1 MNENNSENL
10 KDSEVKNLLEENL
23 RLTKEIH
30 QMSRKISRYVAFQKV
45 LSVIYILLI
54 IVPIII
60 SVIYLPPLIK
70 NIISPYQELLNGG
83 NNFEKTGD
91 AQNIENIL
99 KSAEE
104 ILNQNK
110 K

>member
-1 MNENNSENL
+1 MNENSLGNL
-10 KDSEVKNLLEENL
+10 TDSEVKNLLEENL
-23 RLTKEIH
+23 KLTKEIH
-30 QMSRKISRYVAFQKV
+30 QMSRKVSRYVAFQKV
-45 LSVIYILLI
+45 LSAIYLLLI

-60 SVIYLPPLIK
+60 SAIYLPPLIK

-83 NNFEKTGD
+83 GDFGRTGD
-91 AQNIENIL
+91 TQNIENIL